1 MSSIA
6 QKVGTAMLSNMNQN
20 PNPDIRELAAKWNM
34 EPAQAFLRQ
43 QAVNLYRQKMLQDRQ
58 QQQQQQQQQMA
69 QGAAGQQARPMP
81 ANLMPGG
88 VSQVMRN
95 PSLLT
100 TAESYQ
106 AQQADAK
113 QRADTGD
120 EVVPV
125 SQNNPQFPAGPGMRN
140 SSPQTQVQAQA
151 QAEQLRRN
159 AAMQNARLQVC
170 SFQVT

>member
-6 QKVGTAMLSNMNQN
+6 QKVGATMLSNMNQT

-43 QAVNLYRQKMLQDRQ
+43 QAMHLYRQKMMQDR
-58 QQQQQQQQQMA
+58 QQQQQQQQMA

-81 ANLMPGG
+81 ANLITGG
-88 VSQVMRN
+88 VAQIRN

-100 TAESYQ
+100 TAENYQ

-125 SQNNPQFPAGPGMRN
+125 SQNNTQFPAGPGMRN
-140 SSPQTQVQAQA
+140 SSPQSQAQAQA

-159 AAMQNARLQVC
+159 NAIQNARLQVC